1 MYSIEVLGLFGDRNV
16 KFSFEKPL
24 LILIGENGVGKST
37 VLGIINSI
45 LTKNLDGLREYDFDS
60 IEFEIPGSK
69 YNLSRND
76 FNLLV
81 NDWDYQKRIT
91 DNLLS
96 DRFQLREMAREMEMP
111 LHRVERYLIEGDFD
125 RVFNRRDAIQ
135 NRGVDIETP
144 ILDRFSSEIQAIKYN
159 EHPMMQDFIN
169 PISEHFR
176 GEVLYFPTYRRVE
189 EEAYKLGRFIDRN
202 LGKNVIK
209 FGMHDVQRIFDN
221 ITDSIR
227 KETIN
232 GVQDVMDGLFT
243 ELVSETNLSTEYSL
257 DELKKKREDLDII
270 LQRSQESLPF
280 SMEETLEKIDI
291 ILDKKNLTDKEQF
304 ILYFISKYLK
314 IYETSKIHDEKI
326 NQFIKVCNAYFKDKV
341 FVYDLKKIQIN
352 LMSKEN
358 ISKKIELKWLS
369 SGEKQIVSLFAKLY
383 LSGVEK
389 YTVLF
394 DEPELSLSIK
404 WQEKLLK
411 DIIETKKC
419 DFMMAVT
426 HSPFII
432 PKELKKYTLS
442 FGSTIQRK
450 EEY

>member
-16 KFSFEKPL
+16 KFRFEKPL

-111 LHRVERYLIEGDFD
+111 LHRLERYLIEGDFD